1 MEPKK
6 IISFKRKQSI
16 VWSVRRNRGIFQRG
30 SGFDPA
36 WNGFVY
42 LRQCW
47 NRSFG
52 IFYCVSDHAGS
63 EIGE

>member
-1 MEPKK
+1 MEPKRLYR
-6 IISFKRKQSI
+6 SRE
-16 VWSVRRNRGIFQRG
+16 NRVLCGVCGGIAEYFNV
-30 SGFDPA
+30 DPV

-42 LRQCW
+42 LCQCW

>member
-1 MEPKK
+1 MEPKRLYR
-6 IISFKRKQSI
+6 SRE
-16 VWSVRRNRGIFQRG
+16 NRVLCGVCGGIAEYFNVD
-30 SGFDPA
+30 DPA

>member
-1 MEPKK
+1 MEPKRLYR
-6 IISFKRKQSI
+6 SRE
-16 VWSVRRNRGIFQRG
+16 NRVLCGVCGGIFQRG